1 MTVNIR
7 NPDKGKTPT
16 TTNLGPLPQVPPY
29 LDDESQ
35 ERQHEV
41 DVPAMIDNGQQE
53 GVEEQSGGGAG

>member
-1 MTVNIR
+1 MTVNVQ

-16 TTNLGPLPQVPPY
+16 TTNLALLPQVPPY

-41 DVPAMIDNGQQE
+41 DVPAMIDNGQKE
-53 GVEEQSGGGAG
+53 GAEEQNGGGAG